1 MDDNEA
7 AAGQPQGVD
16 RYREIGL
23 KAVAA
28 ALLCQG
34 AAGAD
39 ATELSA
45 SEPAAPASGDHE
57 S

>member
-7 AAGQPQGVD
+7 AADQPQGVD

-34 AAGAD
+34 AGGAD
-39 ATELSA
+39 ASELS
-45 SEPAAPASGDHE
+45 SKPAAPASGDHE

>member
-7 AAGQPQGVD
+7 TAEQPQELQAG

-23 KAVAA
+23 RAVAA

-34 AAGAD
+34 AVSD
-39 ATELSA
+39 
-45 SEPAAPASGDHE
+45 SESPAASCGDHDP
-57 S
+57 